1 MSIIAAAGL
10 LLSACAGEAGSGGG
24 DSEETGFEYG
34 ASQEEV
40 NEAVADLEPVT
51 LNYQAAG
58 ASPNSNMAPGAEA
71 YADYIEERSNG
82 KIEIEII
89 WGQAIAGYAEVD
101 DALADGRLD
110 LAYSLP
116 IYNPSDYPSFDAT
129 ATALG
134 GLPYSPVTGEA
145 VYNAI
150 STEIGWNSESLLG
163 EYEAQGVTPLT
174 PIINSGGYYSVCGD
188 EGVTSD
194 DWNGRQVRVAS
205 TAHHDVANALGA
217 SPVSME
223 YVEVYEALQRGT
235 VDCSFAQL
243 IPSAEGGLFEV
254 APHIGY
260 SSDDYSMSS
269 RAVGAEL
276 AGASFDSLPL
286 AYQQIIFDAATTT
299 FSAIVRTT
307 ADGNAESVS
316 QSKEANGTIEQF
328 DDETEE
334 LIGETNQQLLQGVI
348 DDGLLGEDI
357 DERIQESADKW
368 SAVAEET
375 GIEDQGTFEDLDEW
389 WDAEDYDFD
398 ALAEQVFEDN
408 ALAHRPE

>member
-10 LLSACAGEAGSGGG
+10 FLSACADEAGSGGDG
-24 DSEETGFEYG
+24 SEETGFAYG

-40 NEAVADLEPVT
+40 NEVVADLEPVT
-51 LNYQAAG
+51 LNYQTAG
-58 ASPNSNMAPGAEA
+58 ASPGSIMAPAAEA
-71 YADYIEERSNG
+71 YAEYIEERSNG

-89 WGQAIAGYAEVD
+89 WGQAIAGYSEVD

-116 IYNPSDYPSFDAT
+116 IYNPSDYPSFDAI
-129 ATALG
+129 ATAMS
-134 GLPYSPVTGEA
+134 GLPVSPVAGEA
-145 VYNAI
+145 IYNAV
-150 STEIGWNSESLLG
+150 SSDIGWQSETLLE

-174 PIINSGGYYSVCGD
+174 PVASSGGYYSVCAD
-188 EGVTSD
+188 DGVAAD
-194 DWNGRQVRVAS
+194 DWDGRQIRVAS
-205 TAHHDVANALGA
+205 TSHHDVANALGA

-243 IPSAEGGLFEV
+243 NPSAEIGLLEV

-260 SSDDYSMSS
+260 SSDDFSMSS

-276 AGASFDSLPL
+276 AGSSFENLPL
-286 AYQQIIFDAATTT
+286 AYQQIIFDAATAT
-299 FSAIVRTT
+299 FSGVVNTA
-307 ADGNAESVS
+307 ADGNAESVR
-316 QSKEANGTIEQF
+316 QAKEAGGTIEQF
-328 DDETEE
+328 DDETEQT
-334 LIGETNQQLLQGVI
+334 IGEANNRQLEAVI
-348 DDGLLGEDI
+348 EDGLLGEDI
-357 DERIQESADKW
+357 GERIQESADKW
-368 SAVAEET
+368 SAAAEEL

-389 WDAEDYDFD
+389 WDTEDYDFD
-398 ALAEQVFEDN
+398 AMGEQVFEDI